1 MARSTIFLT
10 VATSVVQWNAVRAEM
25 TAHQH
30 DVF

>member
-10 VATSVVQWNAVRAEM
+10 VATSVVRWNAVRAEM
-25 TAHQH
+25 TAYQH